1 MTDDPQPAWPAIGAA
16 LEEYA
21 KKFPSREEAAK
32 ALGAAHLDAL
42 RRSAEQYHKA
52 HRYEELEFNEREL
65 KALVRVA
72 ENGWF
77 PSLLPIA
84 LDVANVAQQ
93 FEDDPQAASEWCM
106 AEYTYQLDTI
116 EDMLIT
122 SYPSRKAI
130 LADAFEAHRN
140 GKYTLSVPVF
150 LAQADGIFA
159 EESRGGP
166 SVFMERERKTAAADH
181 SDRAPVTVVKRWLA
195 VFGNVLPLWMSRKDR
210 SSASFEGLN
219 RHLVLHGESVDYH
232 TEENSLKAI
241 SLLRYFDMLF
251 SEIRAV
257 EKEDHRKQRELS
269 RGEGLD
275 LGEGK

>member
-1 MTDDPQPAWPAIGAA
+1 MP
-16 LEEYA
+16 LEVPGVRIELTRGC
-21 KKFPSREEAAK
+21 PRGILSP
-32 ALGAAHLDAL
+32 L
-42 RRSAEQYHKA
+42 RLPFRHPGKCLLYIVNPG
-52 HRYEELEFNEREL
+52 RVER
-65 KALVRVA
+65 
-72 ENGWF
+72 
-77 PSLLPIA
+77 
-84 LDVANVAQQ
+84 
-93 FEDDPQAASEWCM
+93 ASEDLGGPVVI
-106 AEYTYQLDTI
+106 A
-116 EDMLIT
+116 
-122 SYPSRKAI
+122 SYPSRDAI
-130 LADAFEAHRN
+130 LTDAFEAHRK

-166 SVFMERERKTAAADH
+166 TVFMERERKTAAADH
-181 SDRAPVTVVKRWLA
+181 SDRAPVTVVKRWLD

-241 SLLRYFDMLF
+241 SLLHYFDMLF